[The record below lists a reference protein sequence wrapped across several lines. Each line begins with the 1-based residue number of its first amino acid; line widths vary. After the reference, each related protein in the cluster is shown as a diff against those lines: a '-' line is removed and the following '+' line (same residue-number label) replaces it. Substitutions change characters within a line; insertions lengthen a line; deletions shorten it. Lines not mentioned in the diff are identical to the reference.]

1 MTETR
6 TSSASKTTRAALVVV
21 LIVIMVGLAVSYE
34 FYLKPSTGSSS
45 SSTCSGSP
53 PVGDCAVPYSYPF
66 TLSVNYSGPWRLS
79 YQGYL
84 SSFGPGKAIPTN
96 VTGSYSG
103 TGFYS
108 KNITLSGPGNYGLEL
123 CASAQKLD
131 GSGSSLILKIT
142 GRNETSL
149 PYGSVTYCGG
159 VAP

>member
-1 MTETR
+1 MLTGR
-6 TSSASKTTRAALVVV
+6 TAIGTASIVLIAIIVVV
-21 LIVIMVGLAVSYE
+21 AVGIISLASQPTKVATTTS
-34 FYLKPSTGSSS
+34 
-45 SSTCSGSP
+45 CSGYP
-53 PVGDCAVPYSYPF
+53 PVGNCPGDYSYPF

-84 SSFGPGKAIPTN
+84 SSFGYGKAIPTN
-96 VTGSYSG
+96 VTGSHSG